1 MGRDIKRAGRI
12 VVGDRIWIDNE
23 DFTGWDTV
31 TEIKHLSLGEF
42 RAITRSSH
50 RRYMA
55 DEIVE
60 VQ

>member
-1 MGRDIKRAGRI
+1 MGRNIKNAGRV

-23 DFTGWDTV
+23 EFTGWDTV

-42 RAITRSSH
+42 RAITENSQKRLLTT
-50 RRYMA
+50 
-55 DEIVE
+55 DIVE